1 MHCGSELH
9 LFSRLLLQ
17 KEHGSRSRSSQ
28 EQEIVDIFFLQRG
41 KAWISSLLG
50 MLFSID
56 KIIGDRIDNEVGCA
70 DVPCSDED
78 TENWS
83 SLPRIVDSSASP
95 HQDG

>member
-1 MHCGSELH
+1 
-9 LFSRLLLQ
+9 
-17 KEHGSRSRSSQ
+17 
-28 EQEIVDIFFLQRG
+28 
-41 KAWISSLLG
+41 

-95 HQDG
+95 QQDG